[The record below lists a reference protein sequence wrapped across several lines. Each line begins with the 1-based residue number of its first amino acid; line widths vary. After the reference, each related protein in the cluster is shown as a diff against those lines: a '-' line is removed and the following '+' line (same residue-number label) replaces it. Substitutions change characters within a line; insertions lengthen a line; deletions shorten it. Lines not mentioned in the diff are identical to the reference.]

1 MKKGLYSLIYTIP
14 ALWLILLLFSCGYS
28 NSSQTQR
35 VDSLNYQS
43 YLYHYKNLD
52 SCQAYAVQAY
62 SQGNGYANGRAEAL
76 NNLAFHAFMKMD
88 FEQSRKYLARVYEE
102 SNNELE
108 RLIAD
113 IGMMKICQR
122 TSANKEFYDHRNS
135 ALQRI
140 KRINEEQS
148 AFNERELKRLTY
160 ALSEFHIISSI
171 YYYYLQQE
179 EQALEEINRIDPTA
193 EIKKDTA
200 QLLYYYYM
208 KGSGGLCEGRNAE
221 EIAIREFDYLGNCI
235 VLSRGKRIPLF

>member
-1 MKKGLYSLIYTIP
+1 MKKGHYLLVYTIP

-52 SCQAYAVQAY
+52 YCQTYATQAY

-122 TSANKEFYDHRNS
+122 TSANK
-135 ALQRI
+135 
-140 KRINEEQS
+140 
-148 AFNERELKRLTY
+148 
-160 ALSEFHIISSI
+160 
-171 YYYYLQQE
+171 
-179 EQALEEINRIDPTA
+179 
-193 EIKKDTA
+193 
-200 QLLYYYYM
+200 
-208 KGSGGLCEGRNAE
+208 
-221 EIAIREFDYLGNCI
+221 
-235 VLSRGKRIPLF
+235 